1 MIEKWNKS
9 VDNKGNFGALLTDLP
24 KAFDC
29 IGHELLIPELSP
41 FVFDFKSLKFIIVTL
56 IIGNKELEQIKV
68 SVN

>member
-29 IGHELLIPELSP
+29 IGHELLIPKLSP